1 MIAVRKEIA
10 AFADFNNRELLDVGN
25 PHLFVF
31 ARFEHDQTS
40 SRVLVVANFDK
51 APQHLNLEDL
61 GRKAYFRNG
70 AVRDLYSGEKPA
82 MFNEDL
88 VIPPSQFYW
97 LTDQ

>member
-1 MIAVRKEIA
+1 VRKELS

-31 ARFEHDQTS
+31 ARFEHAQTS
-40 SRVLVVANFDK
+40 RRVLVVANFDK
-51 APQHLNLEDL
+51 SPQHLNLEDL

-82 MFNEDL
+82 MFKDDL
-88 VIPPSQFYW
+88 VIPPCQFYW